1 VIESGTV
8 YMEGKVI
15 GNFVG
20 NFFGRRSE
28 FVKTKKK
35 SGNFPCTNSH
45 ICYSEQIFRNGGFL
59 TMQSSACKTF
69 YKNG

>member
-1 VIESGTV
+1 MIESGTV

-28 FVKTKKK
+28 FVKTKK
-35 SGNFPCTNSH
+35 NPV
-45 ICYSEQIFRNGGFL
+45 IFLVRIRIFVTASKYFEMGVF
-59 TMQSSACKTF
+59 
-69 YKNG
+69 